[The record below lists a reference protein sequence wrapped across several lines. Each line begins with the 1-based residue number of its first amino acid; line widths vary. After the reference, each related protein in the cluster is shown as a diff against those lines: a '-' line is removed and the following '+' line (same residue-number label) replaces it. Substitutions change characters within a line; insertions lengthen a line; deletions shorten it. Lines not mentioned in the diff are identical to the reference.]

1 MIKLYYTPGACSL
14 AFHIIL
20 NETRLPFGLEKV
32 DLKTKTLEDGRD
44 YLKINPRGAVPA
56 IEISPGVVLTQ
67 NVAILPYIGNLSDIA
82 AFRPAEGSL
91 DRSRMLEAL
100 GFCEDVHS
108 AFGMLFTP
116 DLADTTHAL
125 CLKTVTRRL
134 EQLERLLESNG
145 TDYLLPAGFSQPDAL
160 MAVILSWATPLEID
174 LAAYPK
180 GNGPFWAALIM
191 RPVCAVYSGVANS
204 MAIVRGAD

>member
-14 AFHIIL
+14 ASHIIL

-32 DLKTKTLEDGRD
+32 NLKTKTLEDGRD

-91 DRSRMLEAL
+91 DRSRLLEAL

-108 AFGMLFTP
+108 AFGILFTP
-116 DLADTTHAL
+116 DLPDTTRAL
-125 CLKTVTRRL
+125 CQKTVTRRL
-134 EQLERLLESNG
+134 EQLEQLLESNG

-160 MAVILSWATPLEID
+160 MAVILSWAAPLDID

-180 GNGPFWAALIM
+180 ARALRDKVFNRPATQAALKAEGL
-191 RPVCAVYSGVANS
+191 V
-204 MAIVRGAD
+204 

>member
-14 AFHIIL
+14 ASHIIL

-32 DLKTKTLEDGRD
+32 DLKTKTLEDGKD

-100 GFCEDVHS
+100 GFVKTYTVPLACS
-108 AFGMLFTP
+108 SPQIYLTP
-116 DLADTTHAL
+116 H
-125 CLKTVTRRL
+125 
-134 EQLERLLESNG
+134 
-145 TDYLLPAGFSQPDAL
+145 
-160 MAVILSWATPLEID
+160 
-174 LAAYPK
+174 
-180 GNGPFWAALIM
+180 M
-191 RPVCAVYSGVANS
+191 RFA
-204 MAIVRGAD
+204 